1 MTVSINV
8 TSTLSAAAP
17 FAGTWEEAMVGYIST
32 VAFGT
37 AGVISSNQI
46 FGNTIQA
53 VGMIEGEDFVIPP
66 VIASSGNYFLLLMA
80 SSTPSNFFG
89 QITANIGG
97 VYSTYAL
104 LGANFYPVGSIA
116 GNVLTTGSTWVWPA
130 PPAPPFAV
138 GTITTLTISAPAV
151 TPSAPTGNG
160 DITDP
165 EAWQD
170 SAGNIPPLQ
179 FSQVPYNVNY
189 PLNGDGRY
197 WFQANAA
204 NPNNNLPLTFI
215 GNPSYLNTGNASLQW
230 SVVST
235 ANDGSGLILAYSTT
249 TGSWTTT
256 TLLPQTQLGGI
267 QNGHIDFSLFGISQ
281 FQVQVY
287 AQGGTALST
296 ASLSQVAVAITRNY
310 TEGLSWDGFVNP
322 FDPINYNAL
331 AIDNN
336 IPTDTMSDLQSRIL
350 VRLGFANQ
358 ASNPPPGM
366 AALVQDFLMSAQTFL
381 YKRYMQL
388 HTKRFFRWKINP
400 GQRFYSLKDN
410 DENVLEGVTM
420 DPNKTI
426 EWCGIQDNRNVWYP
440 MIQGIP
446 PQLYTMITKPWR
458 PARYELRGA
467 IEIYPVPDQTYWL
480 WVRAHFGL
488 MSFVNPSDTTT
499 IDSELVFLWA
509 LANAKA
515 HYGQPDAQNIAGQAN
530 AYKAELIAASHQT
543 AHYLPGTI
551 AVPPAVRPTLIQF
564 DANSGGGS

>member
-8 TSTLSAAAP
+8 TSTLSAEAP
-17 FAGTWEEAMVGYIST
+17 FAGTWETAMVGYIST

-53 VGMIEGEDFVIPP
+53 VGMTEGIAFYDPAP

-116 GNVLTTGSTWVWPA
+116 GDYLTTGSTWVWPA
-130 PPAPPFAV
+130 PPAPPFGV

-197 WFQANAA
+197 WFQANAYA
-204 NPNNNLPLTFI
+204 PNISQPITFI
-215 GNPSYLNTGNASLQW
+215 GNPSYVSTGNVNLQW
-230 SVVST
+230 SVVGT

-249 TGSWTTT
+249 TGTWTTVT
-256 TLLPQTQLGGI
+256 MLPQTQLAGI
-267 QNGHIDFSLFGISQ
+267 QNGQVPISLFNATQ
-281 FQVQVY
+281 LQVQVY
-287 AQGGTALST
+287 AQGGTSLST
-296 ASLSQVAVAITRNY
+296 ASLSQVAIAITRNF
-310 TEGLSWDGFVNP
+310 TEGVTWDGFVNP
-322 FDPINYNAL
+322 WDPVNYNAY

-336 IPTDTMSDLQSRIL
+336 IPTDTMSDLQLRIF

-388 HTKRFFRWKINP
+388 HTKRFFRWKVNP

-426 EWCGIQDNRNVWYP
+426 EWCGIQDSRNVWYP

-543 AHYLPGTI
+543 AHYCRARLPYRQRY
-551 AVPPAVRPTLIQF
+551 VRL
-564 DANSGGGS
+564 